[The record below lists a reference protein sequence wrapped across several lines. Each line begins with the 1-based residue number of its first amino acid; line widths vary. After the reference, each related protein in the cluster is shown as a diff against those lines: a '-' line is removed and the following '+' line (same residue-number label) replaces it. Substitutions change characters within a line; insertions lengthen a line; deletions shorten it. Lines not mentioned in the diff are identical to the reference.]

1 MELEVQRIWK
11 SSNEPPGYRSKDD
24 HLRCVSM
31 GPISHGF
38 HSCVK
43 YSREMAGLRLGV
55 TLTGYHCSHVKVQ
68 RLPRFADLSCET
80 SEVCSPRQIPT
91 ARNQILASRLAL

>member
-1 MELEVQRIWK
+1 MSRQAIGVKMITFVV
-11 SSNEPPGYRSKDD
+11 YRWAQSVT
-24 HLRCVSM
+24 VSTV
-31 GPISHGF
+31 
-38 HSCVK
+38 VK

-68 RLPRFADLSCET
+68 RLPRFANLSCET